1 MIRAWFVIF
10 AVFCFG
16 ALSVSAEAGMPLS
29 GIQAPMPHETCVGPA
44 PVDTGC
50 AVAAHCA
57 DHGAICSLLCAALF
71 VIDPAVPR
79 LPQLQARH
87 RHVLRAPM
95 LPVGVI
101 LPLPER
107 PPSFVV

>member
-16 ALSVSAEAGMPLS
+16 ALSVSAEAGMPLA
-29 GIQAPMPHETCVGPA
+29 GTPMPVPHEACVEPL

-50 AVAAHCA
+50 AAAAHCA
-57 DHGAICSLLCAALF
+57 DHGAICSLLCSALF

-79 LPQLQARH
+79 LPRLQARH
-87 RHVLRAPM
+87 RHVLRALM
-95 LPVGVI
+95 LPDGVI

-107 PPSFVV
+107 PPSFAV